1 MHSKLVHRRDN
12 PAYSKLFSG
21 NKLISPGTKR
31 ENWKMVDKKIT
42 KDHRANAV
50 SETAFTGKQLQ
61 NSIAT
66 RKQIFRTI
74 KQRLRINNLVM

>member
-1 MHSKLVHRRDN
+1 
-12 PAYSKLFSG
+12 
-21 NKLISPGTKR
+21 
-31 ENWKMVDKKIT
+31 MVDKKMT

-66 RKQIFRTI
+66 LKIIFRTI
-74 KQRLRINNLVM
+74 KQRLRINNLVMEYN